1 MSLVRF
7 IWQRLLHG
15 LLIMTGVVVT
25 VFFLFNVLPG
35 DPVALLAGQRNDI
48 ATRAAITADL
58 GLDKPLPAQL
68 LFYLNDI
75 SPLSVHP
82 NTPENQEK
90 YAYTKL
96 FTLGNRAVVLK
107 WPYLRRSFQSNKPV
121 TAIIRDHL
129 VGTLWLA
136 GAAMLLA
143 TVFGIFFGIV
153 AALKPHGFL
162 DHALITTSVLGIS
175 VPSFVAAILIAIT
188 FGFYWS
194 DFTGLSLTG
203 QLYETNAFTGRHLV
217 MKNLILPAFA
227 LGIRPLAII
236 TQLTRSSMID
246 VLAQDFIRTARAK
259 GLSYRRVIWQ
269 HALKNALNPVITA
282 VSGWLASLMA
292 GAFFIEYIFNWKG
305 LGSVTLHAV
314 ENLDFPV
321 VMGATLCIAFLFIL
335 VNILVDMLYAVVDPR
350 VKLH

>member
-7 IWQRLLHG
+7 LGQRLLHG
-15 LLIMTGVVVT
+15 LLIMAGVVIT
-25 VFFLFNVLPG
+25 VFFLFAVLPG
-35 DPVALLAGQRNDI
+35 DPVAMLAGQRNDI
-48 ATRAAITADL
+48 ATREAITADL

-68 LFYLNDI
+68 GYYLNDI
-75 SPLSVHP
+75 SPLSIHP
-82 NTPENQEK
+82 ATAENQEK
-90 YAYTKL
+90 YGYKPVIKAGKQVL
-96 FTLGNRAVVLK
+96 VLK

-121 TAIIRDHL
+121 TQILLDHV

-143 TVFGIFFGIV
+143 TMLGILLGMV
-153 AALKPHGFL
+153 AALKPHSFL
-162 DHALITTSVLGIS
+162 DHALVTTSVLGIS
-175 VPSFVAAILIAIT
+175 VPSFVAAIVIAIT

-194 DFTGLSLTG
+194 SFTGLSLTG
-203 QLYETNAFTGRHLV
+203 QLYEIDAFTGRHLV
-217 MKNLILPAFA
+217 WQNLVLPAVA

-236 TQLTRSSMID
+236 MQLTRASMIE
-246 VLAQDFIRTARAK
+246 VLSQDFIRTARAK
-259 GLSYRRVIWQ
+259 GLSYYQVIWR
-269 HALKNALNPVITA
+269 HAFKNALNPVITA

-321 VMGATLCIAFLFIL
+321 VMGATLTVAFLFVLI
-335 VNILVDMLYAVVDPR
+335 NILVDLLYALVDPR
-350 VKLH
+350 IKL

>member
-1 MSLVRF
+1 MIWLRFVGARLV
-7 IWQRLLHG
+7 HG
-15 LLIMTGVVVT
+15 LLIMVGVVVT

-35 DPVALLAGQRNDI
+35 DPVAMLAGQRNDI
-48 ATRAAITADL
+48 ATRGAIIADL

-68 LFYLNDI
+68 LYYLNDV
-75 SPLSVHP
+75 SPVSVHAD
-82 NTPENQEK
+82 TPDNQQK
-90 YAYTKL
+90 YNYQRV
-96 FTLGNRAVVLK
+96 FTFSNKVVVFK

-121 TAIIRDHL
+121 TEILLEHL

-143 TVFGIFFGIV
+143 TLFGVLLGII
-153 AALKPHGFL
+153 AALKPHSFL
-162 DHALITTSVLGIS
+162 DHALLTTSVLGIS
-175 VPSFVAAILIAIT
+175 VPSFVAAIVIALT

-203 QLYETNAFTGRHLV
+203 QLYEMDAFTGRHLV
-217 MKNLILPAFA
+217 WQNLILPAFA

-236 TQLTRSSMID
+236 MQLTRASMIE
-246 VLAQDFIRTARAK
+246 VLTQDFIRTARAK
-259 GLSYRRVIWQ
+259 GLSYRQVIWR

-305 LGSVTLHAV
+305 LGAVTLHAV

-321 VMGATLCIAFLFIL
+321 VIGATLLIAFLFIL
-335 VNILVDMLYAVVDPR
+335 INILVDFLYAMVDPR
-350 VKLH
+350 VKL

>member
-7 IWQRLLHG
+7 VWQRLLHG
-15 LLIMTGVVVT
+15 LVIMAGVVIT
-25 VFFLFNVLPG
+25 VFFLFAVLPG
-35 DPVALLAGQRNDI
+35 DPVAMLAGQRNDI

-68 LFYLNDI
+68 LYYINDI
-75 SPLSVHP
+75 SPVSVHP
-82 NTPENQEK
+82 GTPENQEK
-90 YAYTKL
+90 YAYKRL
-96 FTLGNRAVVLK
+96 FKVGKQVVVVK

-121 TAIIRDHL
+121 TQILRDHL

-143 TVFGIFFGIV
+143 TVLGIFLGMV
-153 AALKPHGFL
+153 AALKPHSFL
-162 DHALITTSVLGIS
+162 DHALVTTSVLGIS
-175 VPSFVAAILIAIT
+175 MPSFVAAILISIS

-203 QLYETNAFTGRHLV
+203 QLYETNAFTGRQLV
-217 MKNLILPAFA
+217 VQNLLLPAVA

-236 TQLTRSSMID
+236 MQLTRASMVE
-246 VLAQDFIRTARAK
+246 VLGQDFIRTARAK

-269 HALKNALNPVITA
+269 HAFKNALNPVITA

-305 LGSVTLHAV
+305 LGAVTLHAV

-321 VMGATLCIAFLFIL
+321 VMGATLTIAFLFVLI
-335 VNILVDMLYAVVDPR
+335 NILVDLLYAAVDPR
-350 VKLH
+350 VKL

>member
-1 MSLVRF
+1 MKTLRF
-7 IWQRLLHG
+7 VWARLWHG
-15 LLIMTGVVVT
+15 LLVMVGVVVT

-35 DPVALLAGQRNDI
+35 DPVALLAGQRSDI

-68 LFYLNDI
+68 LYYLNDI
-75 SPLSVHP
+75 SPVSLHP
-82 NTPENQEK
+82 NIPANQEK
-90 YAYTKL
+90 YRYQP
-96 FTLGNRAVVLK
+96 VLNIGQEVLVFK
-107 WPYLRRSFQSNKPV
+107 WPYLRRSFQSNKAV
-121 TAIIRDHL
+121 TDIILDHL

-143 TVFGIFFGIV
+143 TVGGIFLGIL
-153 AALKPHGFL
+153 AALKPHSWL
-162 DHALITTSVLGIS
+162 DHALVSGSVVGIS
-175 VPSFVAAILIAIT
+175 VPSFVAAILIALT

-194 DFTGLSLTG
+194 HVTGLSLTG
-203 QLYETNAFTGRHLV
+203 QLFEIDAFTGRRLV
-217 MKNLILPAFA
+217 LQNLLLPALA

-236 TQLTRSSMID
+236 TQLTRASMIE
-246 VLAQDFIRTARAK
+246 VLSQDFIRTARAK
-259 GLSYRRVIWQ
+259 GLSYQQVIWR

-335 VNILVDMLYAVVDPR
+335 INILVDMLYAAVDPR
-350 VKLH
+350 VKL